1 MNQMNKIDEVISQAP
16 DHISKEDIEVIFKK
30 NNENVIDTLVDLWNL
45 EVPNAPNAP
54 KTTKT
59 TNEGTE
65 EDNIDLETDEHKW
78 ANIRDICDSYDLE
91 MQAQLNKMRNKS
103 Q

>member
-1 MNQMNKIDEVISQAP
+1 MNKLDEVISQAP
-16 DHISKEDIEVIFKK
+16 DNISKEDIEVIFKK

-54 KTTKT
+54 NAPKT
-59 TNEGTE
+59 TNEGTG

-91 MQAQLNKMRNKS
+91 MQTQLNRMRNNS

>member
-1 MNQMNKIDEVISQAP
+1 MNQMNKMDEVISQAP

-45 EVPNAPNAP
+45 EVPKAP

-65 EDNIDLETDEHKW
+65 EDKIDLETDEHKW

-91 MQAQLNKMRNKS
+91 MQTQLNRMRNKS

>member
-1 MNQMNKIDEVISQAP
+1 MNKIEEVISQAP

-30 NNENVIDTLVDLWNL
+30 NNENVIDTLVDLWDL
-45 EVPNAPNAP
+45 EVPNAP
-54 KTTKT
+54 KT

-65 EDNIDLETDEHKW
+65 EDNINFETDEHKW

-91 MQAQLNKMRNKS
+91 MQTQLNRMRNKS

>member
-1 MNQMNKIDEVISQAP
+1 MNQMNKMDEVISQAP

-45 EVPNAPNAP
+45 EVPKAPNA
-54 KTTKT
+54 KT

-65 EDNIDLETDEHKW
+65 EDKIDLETDEHKW

-91 MQAQLNKMRNKS
+91 MQTQLNRMRNKS